1 MLGAIVATTA
11 VVVELLRPHQPR
23 ITQPANDAKPVE
35 TVEPVR
41 VVAAGMLAVAH
52 ESPLQKELAT
62 FEVASEKISLPLLS
76 VSGTILARIREGSEL
91 IEDRWQFS
99 SSELSTSYADWLR
112 AKNEIVFAES
122 QLTKTTE
129 LAAAETTFLQTNLKR
144 FESLTSGTIP
154 EKDLRQA
161 QSALLKAQLQGEKDI
176 FAAKSAQ
183 RLAIKQQAAV
193 ERDLSQAGIE
203 PVVFSRAAEHMV
215 LVAANVPEAKVSQV
229 HEGQSC
235 EVEFYGY
242 PDKIFPAHVE
252 AVSSSLTQERRTLR
266 VLFDLTDEKLLLKPG
281 MFAEVGLGTDARETI
296 LIPATALLHIGRKDY
311 VLVAAGA
318 DQWRVTEVTVGEVQ
332 SGRCEVL
339 EGLKSGDRIISR
351 GAILLKTVA
360 AQTLAMPATV
370 AEKP

>member
-1 MLGAIVATTA
+1 M
-11 VVVELLRPHQPR
+11 
-23 ITQPANDAKPVE
+23 
-35 TVEPVR
+35 
-41 VVAAGMLAVAH
+41 
-52 ESPLQKELAT
+52 
-62 FEVASEKISLPLLS
+62 
-76 VSGTILARIREGSEL
+76 
-91 IEDRWQFS
+91 
-99 SSELSTSYADWLR
+99 
-112 AKNEIVFAES
+112 
-122 QLTKTTE
+122 
-129 LAAAETTFLQTNLKR
+129 
-144 FESLTSGTIP
+144 
-154 EKDLRQA
+154 
-161 QSALLKAQLQGEKDI
+161 
-176 FAAKSAQ
+176 
-183 RLAIKQQAAV
+183 
-193 ERDLSQAGIE
+193 
-203 PVVFSRAAEHMV
+203 FSRAAEHMV

-252 AVSSSLTQERRTLR
+252 AVSSALTQERRTLR
-266 VLFDLTDEKLLLKPG
+266 VLFDLTDDKLLLKPG

-360 AQTLAMPATV
+360 AQTLTMPATV

>member
-1 MLGAIVATTA
+1 MLGAIVATAA
-11 VVVELLRPHQPR
+11 VVVELLRPHQPHL
-23 ITQPANDAKPVE
+23 TQPANDAKPAE
-35 TVEPVR
+35 TIEPVR
-41 VVAAGMLAVAH
+41 VVAAGLLAVAH
-52 ESPLQKELAT
+52 ETPLQKELAT
-62 FEVASEKISLPLLS
+62 FEVVSEKISLPLLS
-76 VSGTILARIREGSEL
+76 VSGTILARIHEGTEL

-122 QLTKTTE
+122 QLTKTME

-144 FESLTSGTIP
+144 FESLLSGTIP

-183 RLAIKQQAAV
+183 RVAVKQKSAV
-193 ERDLSQAGIE
+193 ERELSQLGIE
-203 PVVFSRAAEHMV
+203 PVVFSRAAENMV
-215 LVAANVPEAKVSQV
+215 LVAANVPEAKVSQI

-235 EVEFYGY
+235 EVQFYGY
-242 PDKIFPAHVE
+242 PDTTFPAHVE

-266 VLFDLTDEKLLLKPG
+266 VLFDLTDEKALLKPG
-281 MFAEVGLGTDARETI
+281 MFAEVGLGTDTRDAI
-296 LIPATALLHIGRKDY
+296 LIPAASLLHIGRKDY

-318 DQWRVTEVTVGEVQ
+318 DQWRVAEVKVGEIQ
-332 SGRCEVL
+332 RGRCEVL
-339 EGLKSGDRIISR
+339 EGLEPGNRIISR

-360 AQTLAMPATV
+360 AQTLTAPSTV
-370 AEKP
+370 AGKP